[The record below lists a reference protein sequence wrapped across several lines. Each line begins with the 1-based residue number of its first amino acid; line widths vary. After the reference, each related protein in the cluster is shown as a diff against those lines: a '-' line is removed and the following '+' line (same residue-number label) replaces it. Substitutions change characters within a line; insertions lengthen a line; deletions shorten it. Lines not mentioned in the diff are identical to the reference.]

1 MKQISLNWW
10 GSDPDGCPL
19 ASCPT
24 SPGVES
30 KGCSVYWVC
39 KWCIGI
45 VAAMIL
51 NCGWGCVRFANIYTN
66 AGIILSSSMHVEVVY
81 KFCKILDLFMNN
93 DVNLHYIHE
102 DV

>member
-1 MKQISLNWW
+1 M
-10 GSDPDGCPL
+10 
-19 ASCPT
+19 
-24 SPGVES
+24 
-30 KGCSVYWVC
+30 
-39 KWCIGI
+39 
-45 VAAMIL
+45 
-51 NCGWGCVRFANIYTN
+51 RFANIYTN